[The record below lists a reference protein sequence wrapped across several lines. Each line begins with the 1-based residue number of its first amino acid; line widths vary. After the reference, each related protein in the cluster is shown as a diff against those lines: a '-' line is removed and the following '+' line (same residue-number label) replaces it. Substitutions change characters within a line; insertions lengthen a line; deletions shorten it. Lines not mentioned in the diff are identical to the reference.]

1 MLPSIPRSLLV
12 DIMTLYVCTGMD
24 VWQNPTWE
32 TYAVNNVHLQNANEV
47 KKTKDNTEVVL
58 RSILFVDTKRST
70 PQLDYGTLAEQSQ
83 QAGKPMRCTVTN
95 AQGVSQGD
103 FEILTVDLVPDV
115 PSTRIHHVELG
126 LV

>member
-1 MLPSIPRSLLV
+1 MLPSIPRPLLV
-12 DIMTLYVCTGMD
+12 DVMTLSVCTGMD

-32 TYAVNNVHLQNANEV
+32 TYTVNNVNLQNTNEV

-58 RSILFVDTKRST
+58 RSIVFVDSRLST
-70 PQLDYGTLAEQSQ
+70 PQLDYGALAEQSQ
-83 QAGKPMRCTVTN
+83 QAGRPMRCTVTN

-103 FEILTVDLVPDV
+103 FEILTVDLLDDY